1 MADAI
6 ILDMGKDL
14 EGATQIKGFEK
25 KIELFS
31 YSHGV
36 SMQVTNDVS
45 NTERTSG
52 KPMIQD
58 FNVTKYLD
66 KASPKLNQKC
76 CEGAVIPKVIV
87 TVGRNDK
94 GVLLELIVYEMEDVV
109 ISSISAS
116 GGGGD
121 KPTESLTFNFA
132 KIKWDY
138 KAQKEEGGA
147 SGSVV
152 GTWDISKNA
161 AK

>member
-14 EGATQIKGFEK
+14 EGATQIKGYEK

-66 KASPKLNQKC
+66 KASPKMNQKC
-76 CEGAVIPKVIV
+76 CEGAVIAKVIV
-87 TVGRNDK
+87 TVG
-94 GVLLELIVYEMEDVV
+94 
-109 ISSISAS
+109 SAS
-116 GGGGD
+116 SLNPWSL
-121 KPTESLTFNFA
+121 KPNALKPVMILLTPRPQSWP
-132 KIKWDY
+132 I
-138 KAQKEEGGA
+138 
-147 SGSVV
+147 
-152 GTWDISKNA
+152 
-161 AK
+161 

>member
-1 MADAI
+1 MPDI
-6 ILDMGKDL
+6 MMVNMGTGL
-14 EGATQIKGFEK
+14 EGASQTIGYEK
-25 KIELFS
+25 QIELLD
-31 YSHGV
+31 YNHGV
-36 SMQVTNDVS
+36 GMQVTNDVS

-52 KPMIQD
+52 KPSIQD
-58 FNVTKYLD
+58 FGISKYMD
-66 KASPKLNQKC
+66 KASPKLYQKC
-76 CEGAVIPKVIV
+76 CEGGIIPKVTI
-87 TVGRNDK
+87 TIGRNDK
-94 GVLLELIVYEMEDVV
+94 GKVLELIVYELEDVV
-109 ISSISAS
+109 ISVISTS

-121 KPTESLTFNFA
+121 KPVESLNLNFA